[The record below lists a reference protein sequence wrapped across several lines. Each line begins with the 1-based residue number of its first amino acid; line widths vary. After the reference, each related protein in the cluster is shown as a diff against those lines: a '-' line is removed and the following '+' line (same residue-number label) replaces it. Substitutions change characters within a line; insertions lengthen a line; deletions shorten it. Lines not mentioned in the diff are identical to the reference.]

1 MLPQLLLLLALL
13 GPGCGLPLGDPWR
26 NGAKA
31 APGPVPARIRRQVA
45 LDEEQDEDYFPVD
58 TDPPETL
65 GNHTRVLGAD
75 TEPLTATTTLGQGA
89 SAGPGTPDPATVDAA
104 TGGSVSPRAGHSAGG
119 TQWGPVS
126 AGWATE
132 LTSAT
137 VSTVVAPT
145 TDEILST
152 GPTATETE
160 TIQPAST
167 EAQTMPPAATE
178 AETMQPAATEAKATH
193 TAATGAEAAPPVATE
208 AKITRP
214 PATEV
219 LTTKPMG
226 TEAVS
231 TEAPSTVALST
242 EPGTTKSQSTE
253 PPATLAAV
261 FRGKDAPQNTLE
273 AASSS
278 PGTDWKAGQGVP
290 AVSSVAPS
298 PTGALERIP
307 VRQCL
312 LAILI
317 LALVATVF
325 LVCTVV
331 LAVRL
336 SRRSHTYPVRSYS
349 PTEMVCISSLL
360 PDAGEGAP
368 AVANGGLPR
377 GQCGKAEPLEDHD
390 GDNLTLH
397 SFLP

>member
-31 APGPVPARIRRQVA
+31 APGPLPARIRRQVA
-45 LDEEQDEDYFPVD
+45 LDEEQDEDYFSVG

-65 GNHTRVLGAD
+65 DNHTRVLGAD
-75 TEPLTATTTLGQGA
+75 AEPLNATTTLGQEA
-89 SAGPGTPDPATVDAA
+89 SAGPGTPDPATVAAA
-104 TGGSVSPRAGHSAGG
+104 TGGSVGPRAGHSAGG
-119 TQWGPVS
+119 TQRGPVS
-126 AGWATE
+126 AGRATE
-132 LTSAT
+132 LTPAT
-137 VSTVVAPT
+137 VSTVVTPT

-152 GPTATETE
+152 GPAATETE
-160 TIQPAST
+160 TIQPAPT

-208 AKITRP
+208 AKTTWP
-214 PATEV
+214 LATEV
-219 LTTKPMG
+219 LTTKPTG

-231 TEAPSTVALST
+231 TEARST

-278 PGTDWKAGQGVP
+278 PGTDWKAGQVVP
-290 AVSSVAPS
+290 AVSSMAPS

-317 LALVATVF
+317 LALVATLF

-377 GQCGKAEPLEDHD
+377 GQGGKAEPLEDHD